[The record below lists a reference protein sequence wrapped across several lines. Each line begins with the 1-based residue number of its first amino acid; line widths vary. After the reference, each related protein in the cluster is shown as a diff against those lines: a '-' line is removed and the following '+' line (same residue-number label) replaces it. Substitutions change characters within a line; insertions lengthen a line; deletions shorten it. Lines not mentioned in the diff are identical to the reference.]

1 MGTLT
6 DIATIARWEV
16 KKSFTMLGRDVLPLA
31 IILFVLL
38 VVVTGFAAQ
47 TGMHLQD
54 GMYVVGVDD
63 PQIADLLASDAR
75 FTVYSMDSPVLL
87 KNQNA
92 FDFIIVK
99 GTVYTS
105 ATDKGKA
112 AQKTL
117 ERDYSKY
124 VNSIYNT
131 ENDLFAAYPLV
142 DRYPERKKRAQLPGN
157 PERPVYQRQTRSG
170 PLLCRKGK

>member
-1 MGTLT
+1 MGSEEILH
-6 DIATIARWEV
+6 DAWQGCPALCSYPFCIAG
-16 KKSFTMLGRDVLPLA
+16 SGH
-31 IILFVLL
+31 
-38 VVVTGFAAQ
+38 GFAAQ

-63 PQIADLLASDAR
+63 PQIADFLASDAR

-92 FDFIIVK
+92 FDLIVVK
-99 GTVYTS
+99 GTVYSS

-131 ENDLFAAYPLV
+131 ETDLFAAYPLWIDTQSV
-142 DRYPERKKRAQLPGN
+142 KSELNFLATQSGQYISANPQDR
-157 PERPVYQRQTRSG
+157 S
-170 PLLCRKGK
+170 